1 MGSGYLVKKDQEP
14 AKFYPKFADIKEADL
29 QHQNTSV
36 LRINRSEYEAFSKS
50 LTATDRK
57 FVDQDF
63 PPDDKSLGKF
73 EEVRTDKWKRIA
85 EISPAAS
92 FLGKTLTPSE
102 AAAGNHNRTV
112 GYRAAVAA
120 IAERPE
126 RVVQLFGNAAVSPN
140 GIYTFL
146 LRHKGK
152 IEEVIIDDYVPVGET
167 GDPLFSKST
176 EALWPVLLEKA
187 RAKLHGS
194 YEAAVSQSFGV
205 RSSLQEITFAPTEVI
220 KNANAGKDELWG
232 KL

>member
-1 MGSGYLVKKDQEP
+1 MFSWCKTCETEPLGSGYLVRKDQEP

-63 PPDDKSLGKF
+63 PPSDKSLGKF

-85 EISPAAS
+85 EICPAAS
-92 FLGKTLTPSE
+92 FFGKAVTPSE
-102 AAAGNHNRTV
+102 AAVGNHNRTV

-126 RVVQLFGNAAVSPN
+126 RVAQLFGNAVVSPN

-167 GDPLFSKST
+167 GDPLFSKPT
-176 EALWPVLLEKA
+176 EAVWPVLLEKA

-194 YEAAVSQSFGV
+194 YEAAVAQSQGV
-205 RSSLQEITFAPTEVI
+205 RAALQEITFAPT
-220 KNANAGKDELWG
+220 
-232 KL
+232 